1 MFTNGQHHF
10 LRVICFI
17 FLSRLNYRKCAGPK
31 CFSLRSMTIFTEE
44 RCVFGV
50 DFFTH
55 IIRDSLIGRKGHI
68 YQTDEK
74 RRYNRGGEKE
84 VFHFEMFNPTYG
96 LTA

>member
-1 MFTNGQHHF
+1 MCGSEFFFAQVDDVAFFVVNF
-10 LRVICFI
+10 L
-17 FLSRLNYRKCAGPK
+17 
-31 CFSLRSMTIFTEE
+31 
-44 RCVFGV
+44 
-50 DFFTH
+50 TH